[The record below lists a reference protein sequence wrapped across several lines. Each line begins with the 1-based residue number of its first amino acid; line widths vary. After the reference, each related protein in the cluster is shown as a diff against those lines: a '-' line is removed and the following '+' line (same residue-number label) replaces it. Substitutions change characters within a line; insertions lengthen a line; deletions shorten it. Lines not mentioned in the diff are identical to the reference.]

1 MLIGVFFFII
11 FFCRVLGNLFT
22 EAKEVCGR
30 VQNNKEHWEKISM
43 LIGLKRGGSTAKMTF
58 DEVLAMEEDEE
69 AGPEEERHR
78 RAGVTLN
85 HALTNGSDVDV

>member
-1 MLIGVFFFII
+1 
-11 FFCRVLGNLFT
+11 
-22 EAKEVCGR
+22 
-30 VQNNKEHWEKISM
+30 M